1 MPRSNSS
8 SGAGLAGVA
17 GNGLHLPTS
26 SILTGAGAALQ
37 AAAQPSPSSDQQQT
51 SKSSTHKVRIP
62 LLSPGGLFYS
72 SSSSSSSSSSTPPG
86 GVASNT
92 SSSLF
97 PPPAPSKSVSARSFK
112 PATLTPTVNAA
123 AAGAFP
129 STVKPQQQPHL
140 LPRSTTA
147 PGSGTSSYEP
157 PLAKKPK
164 LDTRALAE
172 ASKNLTQTLK
182 QLSSEVLTT
191 QPEPTARQTTA
202 HSKPK
207 REEKSRKRRHA
218 ASSSS
223 GHSSTS
229 SSAGNSHQHSGSSSQ
244 SAGSTSSS
252 SSNRG
257 AIIESMHHHGKG
269 VYSGTF
275 SGTLNPAL
283 QDSNGQPKRDITTI
297 VHILN
302 DLLCAQ
308 YKAYSGSSGSSHHR
322 SSRHHRSER
331 SSGVSSS
338 GHHGHH
344 HHQADGK
351 KADQTER
358 ELSEQQLNITRTKM
372 EALKR
377 IMEERRA
384 KREARKQQAQARTA
398 RSYSTA
404 WSVKPEPKSVDSTTG
419 SGSAGTGAAE
429 PAAENEQFLQQPEP
443 VTA

>member
-1 MPRSNSS
+1 
-8 SGAGLAGVA
+8 
-17 GNGLHLPTS
+17 
-26 SILTGAGAALQ
+26 
-37 AAAQPSPSSDQQQT
+37 
-51 SKSSTHKVRIP
+51 
-62 LLSPGGLFYS
+62 
-72 SSSSSSSSSSTPPG
+72 
-86 GVASNT
+86 
-92 SSSLF
+92 
-97 PPPAPSKSVSARSFK
+97 
-112 PATLTPTVNAA
+112 
-123 AAGAFP
+123 
-129 STVKPQQQPHL
+129 
-140 LPRSTTA
+140 
-147 PGSGTSSYEP
+147 
-157 PLAKKPK
+157 
-164 LDTRALAE
+164 
-172 ASKNLTQTLK
+172 
-182 QLSSEVLTT
+182 
-191 QPEPTARQTTA
+191 
-202 HSKPK
+202 
-207 REEKSRKRRHA
+207 
-218 ASSSS
+218 
-223 GHSSTS
+223 
-229 SSAGNSHQHSGSSSQ
+229 
-244 SAGSTSSS
+244 
-252 SSNRG
+252 
-257 AIIESMHHHGKG
+257 MHHHGKG

-419 SGSAGTGAAE
+419 SGGAGTGAAE